1 MEKIMIEMKHARY
14 LIAAPLA
21 GAVLG
26 IAVWQAAAQQAPN
39 AFPLAAPAGRDSNAR
54 AVSPPGAVNQGPYN
68 MSTWKYGSAF
78 NAPAGTKNRNPPNI
92 QLMQSGK
99 LVGGPLFLGN

>member
-1 MEKIMIEMKHARY
+1 MRDMRRVRH
-14 LIAAPLA
+14 LITASLA

-54 AVSPPGAVNQGPYN
+54 AVSPPGAVNPGPYN

-78 NAPAGTKNRNPPNI
+78 NAPAGKKSSKTAQI
-92 QLMQSGK
+92 QLMPSRQPR
-99 LVGGPLFLGN
+99 GGP